1 MRVEADLDLCQGHGM
16 CAVEAPDVF
25 ALGKGDHH
33 VRILRAEPDG
43 SRREAVQ
50 NAVRYCPAT
59 ALAVH
64 D

>member
-16 CAVEAPDVF
+16 CALEAPDVF
-25 ALGKGDHH
+25 ALGKGDDQ
-33 VRILRAEPDG
+33 VRILEPEPDE
-43 SRREAVQ
+43 SRREAVL

-59 ALAVH
+59 ALSVH

>member
-16 CAVEAPDVF
+16 CALEAPDVF
-25 ALGKGDHH
+25 ALDKGDDQ
-33 VRILRAEPDG
+33 VRILAPEPG
-43 SRREAVQ
+43 EPRREAVRA
-50 NAVRYCPAT
+50 AVRDCPAM